1 MLLEQLINGITLGS
15 IYAIVALGFTLVF
28 GVLGIIN
35 MAHGEIF
42 MFGAFTGVIVTT
54 TFGLPLWL
62 AFVAA
67 IGVTIILGYM
77 LERFALRPLR
87 GKQGVSHLAPLI
99 STIGVSILLENLSH
113 HLFGAG
119 NHPFRN
125 AFAEINFQIGSITI
139 YLVQIL
145 IFVISVVLMMALSYW
160 LLKTK
165 AGKALRAT
173 AENLETASLL
183 GVNTK
188 RIIVMTVV
196 IASAMGGI
204 AGILV
209 GMAFNSVNPQMGLSM
224 GLKGLAIII
233 LGGMGNVKGAMAGG
247 IILGLAETMVVAYG
261 DSGYRDAIAFVAI
274 IFILLLRP
282 QGIFGQKTTGAGR

>member
-1 MLLEQLINGITLGS
+1 MLLEQIINGITLGS

-42 MFGAFTGVIVTT
+42 MFGAFMGVMVTSQ
-54 TFGLPLWL
+54 LKWPLWV
-62 AFVAA
+62 AFLIAIAA
-67 IGVTIILGYM
+67 TAILGYL

-99 STIGVSILLENLSH
+99 STIGVSIFLENLSH

-125 AFAEINFQIGSITI
+125 SFAEIHFQIGSLSI
-139 YLVQIL
+139 YLVQIV
-145 IFVISVVLMMALSYW
+145 IFAISIILMMALSYW

-165 AGKALRAT
+165 AGRALRAT
-173 AENLETASLL
+173 AENLETASIL
-183 GVNTK
+183 GVDTK
-188 RIIVMTVV
+188 KTIILTVV
-196 IASAMGGI
+196 MASAMGGI
-204 AGILV
+204 AGVLV
-209 GMAFNSVNPQMGLSM
+209 GMAFNSVNPQMGLSI

-247 IILGLAETMVVAYG
+247 LILGLAETLVVAYG
-261 DSGYRDAIAFVAI
+261 DSGYRDAIAFI
-274 IFILLLRP
+274 IIIVILLLRP
-282 QGIFGQKTTGAGR
+282 QGLFGNKSAAEGR